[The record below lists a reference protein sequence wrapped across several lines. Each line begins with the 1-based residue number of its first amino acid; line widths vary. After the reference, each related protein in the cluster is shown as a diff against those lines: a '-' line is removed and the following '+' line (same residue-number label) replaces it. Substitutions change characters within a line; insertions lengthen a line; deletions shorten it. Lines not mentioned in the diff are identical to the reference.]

1 MSSKKNIFVTGG
13 TGFIGSNLLDRLE
26 KSEQYF
32 TRALVRTPHARLSS
46 IEYIHGELSSPDTYR
61 SSLLDSSAVLHVA
74 GEININ
80 QSLTNPRKNIESN
93 LWMLASVLEEIR
105 IGGKKQMVVFLS
117 TDRVYGRTRRVTV
130 TETEPLVPIEPY
142 TAAKMLCEVLLET
155 YRLLYGI
162 PYIILRLD
170 SVYGPKQPRSMFI
183 SDLIQKMLSGDTVE
197 VGDLSTEKNFV
208 YVDDVVDA
216 ILSAL
221 EAPESKQNTAYNIG
235 GTLVSMEKIV
245 LAVQKIIEARLE
257 KSITILSKKE
267 QGRPASIEVR
277 PFRLS
282 IAKAKKGLG
291 WQPKT
296 SLTEGITKTITYFL
310 HEHETK

>member
-1 MSSKKNIFVTGG
+1 MSIKRTIFVTGG

-26 KSEQYF
+26 KDEKYF
-32 TRALVRTPHARLSS
+32 TRALVRTQPAKLSS
-46 IEYIHGELSSPDTYR
+46 VEYINGELSSPDTYR
-61 SSLLDSSAVLHVA
+61 SALLDSSAVLHVA

-80 QSLTNPRKNIESN
+80 QSLTNPRKSIENN
-93 LWMLASVLEEIR
+93 LGMLASVLEEIR

-117 TDRVYGRTRRVTV
+117 TDRVYGRTRRATV

-142 TAAKMLCEVLLET
+142 TAAKILCEVLLET

-183 SDLIQKMLSGDTVE
+183 SDLIQKMLSGDTIE
-197 VGDLSTEKNFV
+197 VGDLSTKKNFV

-221 EAPESKQNTAYNIG
+221 ETHESKQNTTYNIG
-235 GTLVSMEKIV
+235 GTLVSMENI
-245 LAVQKIIEARLE
+245 AFTTQKIIEARLK
-257 KSITILSKKE
+257 KSITILSEKE
-267 QGRPASIEVR
+267 QGRPASVEVR

>member
-1 MSSKKNIFVTGG
+1 MSSKRNIFVTGG
-13 TGFIGSNLLDRLE
+13 TGFIGSNLLDRLG
-26 KSEQYF
+26 KNEQYF
-32 TRALVRTPHARLSS
+32 TRALVRTPPTELSS
-46 IEYIHGELSSPDTYR
+46 VEYIHGELSSPDTYR
-61 SSLLDSSAVLHVA
+61 SALLDSSAVLHAA

-93 LWMLASVLEEIR
+93 LGMLASVLEEIR
-105 IGGKKQMVVFLS
+105 IGGKKQMVIFLS
-117 TDRVYGRTRRVTV
+117 TDRVYGRTRRATV
-130 TETEPLVPIEPY
+130 TEAEPLVPIEPY
-142 TAAKMLCEVLLET
+142 TAAKILCEVLLET

-170 SVYGPKQPRSMFI
+170 SVYGPKQPRSMFV
-183 SDLIQKMLSGDTVE
+183 SDLIQKMLSGDTIE
-197 VGDLSTEKNFV
+197 VGNLSTKKNFV

-221 EAPESKQNTAYNIG
+221 ESPESKQNTAYNIG
-235 GTLVSMEKIV
+235 GTLVSMEEIA
-245 LAVQKIIEARLE
+245 LTTQKIIEARLE
-257 KSITILSKKE
+257 KSITILSEKE
-267 QGRPASIEVR
+267 QGRPASVEVR

-282 IAKAKKGLG
+282 TAKAKKGLG